1 MISNFEK
8 ALNRDEIP
16 DYFRGSGIYFT
27 RDPDWGNQLHI
38 INWQGLCSFLETQKN
53 PVSILKI
60 AFEKYVITVKNS
72 LEDANDL
79 LENIGCYFYMRK
91 KDPALSENGF
101 DLIRDI
107 SSNEKLK
114 ISKCMEY
121 LRQQINKTTNAQDI
135 GVYNSRLSKLIN
147 DGGPTDLE
155 NL

>member
-8 ALNRDEIP
+8 ALNRDEFP

-38 INWQGLCSFLETQKN
+38 INWQGLCSFLETQKS

-72 LEDANDL
+72 LEDANGL

-91 KDPALSENGF
+91 KVPALSENGF
-101 DLIRDI
+101 NLIREI
-107 SSNEKLK
+107 SDKKKLK
-114 ISKCMEY
+114 ISKCMEF
-121 LRQQINKTTNAQDI
+121 LRQEINKTTNAHDI
-135 GVYNSRLSKLIN
+135 ELYNSRLSKLIN

>member
-38 INWQGLCSFLETQKN
+38 INWQGLCSFLETQKH
-53 PVSILKI
+53 PVSILKS
-60 AFEKYVITVKNS
+60 AFEKYVITVKDS

-79 LENIGCYFYMRK
+79 LENIGCYYYMRK
-91 KDPALSENGF
+91 KAPVLSENRF
-101 DLIRDI
+101 DLILDM
-107 SSNEKLK
+107 SSNEKQT
-114 ISKCMEY
+114 ISKCMEF
-121 LRQQINKTTNAQDI
+121 LHQEINKTTNTQDI
-135 GVYNSRLSKLIN
+135 ELYNRRLSKLIN
-147 DGGPTDLE
+147 DGGPSDIT